1 MNIGIGGTDYI
12 IPVQIVDNLQV
23 DFILGTPFLNTYGV
37 ILDFKTRMVH
47 IDGNSIVAQNVFSV
61 ASYQGSTTYKGLVRN
76 HLQVSLVT
84 VQAQFFKSGRV
95 APCAIMSWEAS

>member
-37 ILDFKTRMVH
+37 ILDLKTRMVH
-47 IDGNSIVAQNVFSV
+47 IDGNSIVAQKYSRPQL
-61 ASYQGSTTYKGLVRN
+61 YQGSSTYIRPCSES
-76 HLQVSLVT
+76 LQVSLL
-84 VQAQFFKSGRV
+84 QCIAR
-95 APCAIMSWEAS
+95 